1 MMEITAFAI
10 FIGIFAIADLV
21 STKTEARL
29 PSLFTVAVLSIAG
42 YWSGL
47 IPTDLFALT
56 GISTALVYVVYYL
69 QLANMGAL
77 IPLKEMLA
85 QWRTI
90 LIAAAGLVGIV
101 IGALV
106 IGGPIFGMEY
116 AIAGAPPLSGGI
128 VAYEIMRDAAVRIG
142 REDLAIMALAIY
154 VLQSF
159 IGYPLTSFLLKKEA
173 RALKSKFNAGDI
185 KGDDKSAVASTE
197 TKKLLPQL
205 PEKYVTTN
213 TILFKLA
220 IAGLIGILIT
230 NALNSAFGAEN
241 GDFISRYVILLI
253 VGVILNEIGFLDDA
267 PIARSQIGGF
277 TSVVIVG
284 FSVVAGLAN
293 ATPQVVFGLI
303 GLIIL
308 SAIAGRFLGYSREMS
323 ISIALSALYGY
334 PGTEIL
340 SNEAVKVVAETPAE
354 EKYLLEKIQPNMLIG
369 GFTTVTFG
377 SVIIAGILVNYL

>member
-116 AIAGAPPLSGGI
+116 AIAGAPPFL
-128 VAYEIMRDAAVRIG
+128 VVLLHMR
-142 REDLAIMALAIY
+142 L
-154 VLQSF
+154 
-159 IGYPLTSFLLKKEA
+159 
-173 RALKSKFNAGDI
+173 
-185 KGDDKSAVASTE
+185 
-197 TKKLLPQL
+197 
-205 PEKYVTTN
+205 
-213 TILFKLA
+213 
-220 IAGLIGILIT
+220 
-230 NALNSAFGAEN
+230 
-241 GDFISRYVILLI
+241 
-253 VGVILNEIGFLDDA
+253 
-267 PIARSQIGGF
+267 
-277 TSVVIVG
+277 
-284 FSVVAGLAN
+284 
-293 ATPQVVFGLI
+293 
-303 GLIIL
+303 
-308 SAIAGRFLGYSREMS
+308 
-323 ISIALSALYGY
+323 
-334 PGTEIL
+334 
-340 SNEAVKVVAETPAE
+340 
-354 EKYLLEKIQPNMLIG
+354 
-369 GFTTVTFG
+369 
-377 SVIIAGILVNYL
+377 

>member
-1 MMEITAFAI
+1 
-10 FIGIFAIADLV
+10 
-21 STKTEARL
+21 
-29 PSLFTVAVLSIAG
+29 
-42 YWSGL
+42 
-47 IPTDLFALT
+47 
-56 GISTALVYVVYYL
+56 
-69 QLANMGAL
+69 
-77 IPLKEMLA
+77 
-85 QWRTI
+85 
-90 LIAAAGLVGIV
+90 
-101 IGALV
+101 
-106 IGGPIFGMEY
+106 
-116 AIAGAPPLSGGI
+116 
-128 VAYEIMRDAAVRIG
+128 MRDAAVRIG